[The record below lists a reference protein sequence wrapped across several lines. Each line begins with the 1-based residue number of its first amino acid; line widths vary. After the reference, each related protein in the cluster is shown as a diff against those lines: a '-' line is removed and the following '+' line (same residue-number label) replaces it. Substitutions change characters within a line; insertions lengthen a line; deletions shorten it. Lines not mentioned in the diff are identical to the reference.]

1 MDQTMDSRMQDS
13 IRERVPFMDPLASVL
28 QRALPTGSSVSVRWK
43 EGNGGMVASDCGDVQ
58 VSLRDTADA
67 LMGGAAGGQPDPH
80 RFGLAWTTRD
90 GTPVV
95 IAALL
100 SEPLAESR

>member
-1 MDQTMDSRMQDS
+1 MSTARPAGTGSEGCTGDGAPGACRRGGPAALDQTTDSRMQDS

-43 EGNGGMVASDCGDVQ
+43 EANGGMVASDCGDVQ

-67 LMGGAAGGQPDPH
+67 LIGGVVGGQP
-80 RFGLAWTTRD
+80 
-90 GTPVV
+90 
-95 IAALL
+95 
-100 SEPLAESR
+100 